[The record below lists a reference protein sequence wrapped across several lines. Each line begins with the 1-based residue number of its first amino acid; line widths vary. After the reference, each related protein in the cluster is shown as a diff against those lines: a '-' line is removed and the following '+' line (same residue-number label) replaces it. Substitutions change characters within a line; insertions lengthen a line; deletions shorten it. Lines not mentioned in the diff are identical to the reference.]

1 MPFACTTPAVA
12 TVLVDDDRVC
22 VTRWD
27 FEPGAVTGWHRHGMD
42 YVVVILTDA
51 VMAWEV
57 DGTVTER
64 TVTAGETYS
73 RALGVEHDVMNAGTT
88 TLSFVE
94 IEMKR

>member
-1 MPFACTTPAVA
+1 MPFACTVSAVS
-12 TVLVDDDRVC
+12 TQLVDDDRVT

-27 FEPGAVTGWHRHGMD
+27 FEPGATTGWHRHGMD

-57 DGTVTER
+57 DGVVTEKP
-64 TVTAGETYS
+64 VKAGESYS
-73 RALGVEHDVMNAGTT
+73 RLIGVEHDVQNAGSTH
-88 TLSFVE
+88 LAFVE

>member
-12 TVLVDDDRVC
+12 TRLVDDDRVC

-57 DGTVTER
+57 DGAVTER
-64 TVTAGETYS
+64 AVKAGESYS
-73 RALGVEHDVMNAGTT
+73 RLIGVEHDVQNAGSTH
-88 TLSFVE
+88 LAFVE

>member
-1 MPFACTTPAVA
+1 MPFACTMSATFTP
-12 TVLVDDDRVC
+12 LVEDDRVR

-27 FEPGAVTGWHRHGMD
+27 FEPGAVTGWHRHTMD

-57 DGTVTER
+57 DGAVTER
-64 TVTAGETYS
+64 AVKAGESYS
-73 RALGVEHDVMNAGTT
+73 RTLGVEHDVMNAGTT
-88 TLSFVE
+88 PLAFVE